1 MKRGGAGSWCRGPS
15 ARAISNGGK
24 AGIYSL
30 PYRSRGLAPRWRAVL
45 AGAVLLGTSVAC
57 GSGSDDYA
65 CRATCPGQEPVFYS
79 ACKSGSLQEAL
90 NQGGC
95 PAQTQCSTPN
105 ALCSSL

>member
-24 AGIYSL
+24 AGIFSL
-30 PYRSRGLAPRWRAVL
+30 HYRSCGPAPGWQAVL
-45 AGAVLLGTSVAC
+45 AVAVLLGTSVGC
-57 GSGSDDYA
+57 GTGSDDYA
-65 CRATCPGQEPVFYS
+65 CRAACPGREPVFYS
-79 ACKSGSLQEAL
+79 ACKSSSLQEAL
-90 NQGGC
+90 NEGGC